1 MQVNENESWELL
13 DRSLIQVE
21 FPEGLLGE
29 G

>member
-13 DRSLIQVE
+13 DHSLIQVG

>member
-13 DRSLIQVE
+13 DHSLIQVE